1 MLDSPAM
8 KKSAA
13 MALAGVV
20 CLAAGM
26 DAWALEFM
34 ADQITRIDGHS
45 RKALIYYRDD
55 RWRLEHFDAGPVNV
69 TIVRKDKDVMW
80 LLLSRMRHF
89 KTVPYDPEQA
99 PKVREQLDGEVTRE
113 AIGTET
119 LDGHPTTLYEVTVR
133 KGDRKDV
140 YYQWLATDIKFPLKL
155 ARKDGSWVVEY
166 RHVRLKP
173 LSDFLFQLPVN
184 FQPLEEFD
192 QGESEER
199 APAEK
204 KGEPM

>member
-1 MLDSPAM
+1 MLDSAAM

-20 CLAAGM
+20 WLAAGM

-69 TIVRKDKDVMW
+69 TIVRKDKQVMW
-80 LLLSRMRHF
+80 LLLSRMKHF

-99 PKVREQLDGEVTRE
+99 PKVTELLEGEVVRE
-113 AIGTET
+113 EIGAET

-133 KGDRKDV
+133 RGDRTDH
-140 YYQWLATDIKFPLKL
+140 YYQWLATDIHFPLKL
-155 ARKDGSWVVEY
+155 AKKDGSWIVYYMQVKL
-166 RHVRLKP
+166 RP
-173 LSDFLFQLPVN
+173 LSGF
-184 FQPLEEFD
+184 
-192 QGESEER
+192 
-199 APAEK
+199 
-204 KGEPM
+204 MIT

>member
-20 CLAAGM
+20 WLAAGM

-113 AIGTET
+113 AIGNET
-119 LDGHPTTLYEVTVR
+119 VDGRPTKLYEGTVR
-133 KGDRKDV
+133 KGARQEICIRV
-140 YYQWLATDIKFPLKL
+140 MQTDI
-155 ARKDGSWVVEY
+155 SV
-166 RHVRLKP
+166 
-173 LSDFLFQLPVN
+173 S
-184 FQPLEEFD
+184 
-192 QGESEER
+192 
-199 APAEK
+199 
-204 KGEPM
+204 